1 MYLLA
6 LTPTQGGFLALAAFL
21 AGALNTVAG
30 GGSLI
35 SFPALLAMGYP
46 AVIARVTN
54 TAALW
59 PGYIGGAVS
68 YKKEILKQNENTI
81 SLGSIAIL
89 GSILGSGALLI
100 APAKL
105 FVALAP
111 YLILLACF
119 LLFFQPKITTIIK
132 NKQAYN
138 LDKTGSKA
146 RSNWNVYLGT
156 LLAGIY
162 GAYFG
167 AGLGI
172 VLLAIL
178 GTFLPQNLQSS
189 NGLKNFLSLTI
200 NTVALVAFVAFGP
213 IAWSAVLIMVTASLV
228 GGYTGGYITR
238 RLSPKLLRAAIIIFG
253 IGVSMAMIFK
263 L

>member
-1 MYLLA
+1 MQLLI
-6 LTPTQGGFLALAAFL
+6 LNLTQGSFLALAAFF

-68 YKKEILKQNENTI
+68 YKKEILRQNENTI
-81 SLGSIAIL
+81 SLGSLAIL
-89 GSILGSGALLI
+89 GAALGSGALLV

-111 YLILLACF
+111 YLILLACA

-138 LDKTGSKA
+138 LEKNNSKVPSRKNIYTG
-146 RSNWNVYLGT
+146 T
-156 LLAGIY
+156 FLAGIY

-172 VLLAIL
+172 VLIAIL
-178 GTFLPQNLQSS
+178 GTLLPQNLQSS
-189 NGLKNFLSLTI
+189 NGLKNFLSLAI
-200 NTVALVAFVAFGP
+200 NTVALIAFIAFGP
-213 IAWSAVLIMVTASLV
+213 IAWDAVVIMITASLM

-238 RLSPKLLRAAIIIFG
+238 RLSPKLLRSAIITFG
-253 IGVSMAMIFK
+253 VGVSIVMIFK